1 MQAFAGHLGD
11 LELASVSFACTVLAG
26 FNYGLMLGLASALE
40 TLCGQA
46 YGAKKHHMMGVYM
59 QRSWIV
65 LFLCAVLLTP
75 MHFFAEDVLLL
86 TGQPPEL
93 SAMAGEVSVWFLPLH
108 FSPGLL
114 FPLQR
119 FLQCQMKNL
128 VNAIAAAAALCLHLF
143 VSWLFV
149 SKLRFGL
156 VGVALTLGFSWWAI
170 TAMLFAYVTCGGCPE
185 TWHGFTVEAF
195 AGLGEFVR
203 LSAASGVM
211 LCLENWYYRILILL
225 TGNLKNAAV
234 AVDALSICMNINGWE
249 MMIPLAFFA
258 GTGVRVANELG
269 AGNGKGARFAAIV
282 SSTTSMAIGLFFWV
296 LIMGLHDKI
305 ALIFTTSAVLLAAV
319 DKLSLLLAFTIL
331 LNSIQP
337 VLSGVAVGSGWQS
350 TVAYINIGSY
360 YIIGIPMGVLLGWL
374 FNLGVPGI
382 WRGHDRRNRRPDDHP
397 GRRNHPL

>member
-1 MQAFAGHLGD
+1 MDVQLG
-11 LELASVSFACTVLAG
+11 
-26 FNYGLMLGLASALE
+26 MASALE

-75 MHFFAEDVLLL
+75 MYFFAEDVLLL
-86 TGQPPEL
+86 AGQPPEL

-108 FSPGLL
+108 FSLAFL

-128 VNAIAAAAALCLHLF
+128 VNAIAAAAALCIHLF

-149 SKLRFGL
+149 SKLRLGL

-211 LCLENWYYRILILL
+211 LWYVQ
-225 TGNLKNAAV
+225 LKF
-234 AVDALSICMNINGWE
+234 LYFG
-249 MMIPLAFFA
+249 
-258 GTGVRVANELG
+258 
-269 AGNGKGARFAAIV
+269 
-282 SSTTSMAIGLFFWV
+282 
-296 LIMGLHDKI
+296 
-305 ALIFTTSAVLLAAV
+305 
-319 DKLSLLLAFTIL
+319 
-331 LNSIQP
+331 
-337 VLSGVAVGSGWQS
+337 
-350 TVAYINIGSY
+350 
-360 YIIGIPMGVLLGWL
+360 
-374 FNLGVPGI
+374 
-382 WRGHDRRNRRPDDHP
+382 
-397 GRRNHPL
+397 

>member
-1 MQAFAGHLGD
+1 MYGMAVQLG
-11 LELASVSFACTVLAG
+11 
-26 FNYGLMLGLASALE
+26 MASALE

-65 LFLCAVLLTP
+65 LFLCAELLTP
-75 MHFFAEDVLLL
+75 MYFFAEDVLLL

-108 FSPGLL
+108 FSLAFL

-128 VNAIAAAAALCLHLF
+128 VNAIAAAAALCIHLF

-149 SKLRFGL
+149 SKLRLGL

-211 LCLENWYYRILILL
+211 LWYVQ
-225 TGNLKNAAV
+225 LKF
-234 AVDALSICMNINGWE
+234 LYFG
-249 MMIPLAFFA
+249 
-258 GTGVRVANELG
+258 
-269 AGNGKGARFAAIV
+269 
-282 SSTTSMAIGLFFWV
+282 
-296 LIMGLHDKI
+296 
-305 ALIFTTSAVLLAAV
+305 
-319 DKLSLLLAFTIL
+319 
-331 LNSIQP
+331 
-337 VLSGVAVGSGWQS
+337 
-350 TVAYINIGSY
+350 
-360 YIIGIPMGVLLGWL
+360 
-374 FNLGVPGI
+374 
-382 WRGHDRRNRRPDDHP
+382 
-397 GRRNHPL
+397 

>member
-1 MQAFAGHLGD
+1 MDVQLG
-11 LELASVSFACTVLAG
+11 
-26 FNYGLMLGLASALE
+26 MASALE

-65 LFLCAVLLTP
+65 LFLCAELLTP
-75 MHFFAEDVLLL
+75 MYFFAEDVLLL

-108 FSPGLL
+108 FSLAFL

-128 VNAIAAAAALCLHLF
+128 VNAIAAAAALCIHLF

-149 SKLRFGL
+149 SKLRLGL

-211 LCLENWYYRILILL
+211 LWYVQ
-225 TGNLKNAAV
+225 LKF
-234 AVDALSICMNINGWE
+234 LYFG
-249 MMIPLAFFA
+249 
-258 GTGVRVANELG
+258 
-269 AGNGKGARFAAIV
+269 
-282 SSTTSMAIGLFFWV
+282 
-296 LIMGLHDKI
+296 
-305 ALIFTTSAVLLAAV
+305 
-319 DKLSLLLAFTIL
+319 
-331 LNSIQP
+331 
-337 VLSGVAVGSGWQS
+337 
-350 TVAYINIGSY
+350 
-360 YIIGIPMGVLLGWL
+360 
-374 FNLGVPGI
+374 
-382 WRGHDRRNRRPDDHP
+382 
-397 GRRNHPL
+397 

>member
-1 MQAFAGHLGD
+1 
-11 LELASVSFACTVLAG
+11 
-26 FNYGLMLGLASALE
+26 
-40 TLCGQA
+40 
-46 YGAKKHHMMGVYM
+46 M

-108 FSPGLL
+108 FSLAFL
-114 FPLQR
+114 SPLQR

-170 TAMLFAYVTCGGCPE
+170 TAMLFAYVTCSGCPE

-211 LCLENWYYRILILL
+211 LWYVQ
-225 TGNLKNAAV
+225 LKF
-234 AVDALSICMNINGWE
+234 LYFG
-249 MMIPLAFFA
+249 
-258 GTGVRVANELG
+258 
-269 AGNGKGARFAAIV
+269 
-282 SSTTSMAIGLFFWV
+282 
-296 LIMGLHDKI
+296 
-305 ALIFTTSAVLLAAV
+305 
-319 DKLSLLLAFTIL
+319 
-331 LNSIQP
+331 
-337 VLSGVAVGSGWQS
+337 
-350 TVAYINIGSY
+350 
-360 YIIGIPMGVLLGWL
+360 
-374 FNLGVPGI
+374 
-382 WRGHDRRNRRPDDHP
+382 
-397 GRRNHPL
+397 

>member
-1 MQAFAGHLGD
+1 MFMDVQLG
-11 LELASVSFACTVLAG
+11 
-26 FNYGLMLGLASALE
+26 MASALE

-75 MHFFAEDVLLL
+75 MYFFAEDVLLL
-86 TGQPPEL
+86 AGQPPEL

-108 FSPGLL
+108 FSLAFL

-211 LCLENWYYRILILL
+211 LWYVQ
-225 TGNLKNAAV
+225 LKF
-234 AVDALSICMNINGWE
+234 LYFG
-249 MMIPLAFFA
+249 
-258 GTGVRVANELG
+258 
-269 AGNGKGARFAAIV
+269 
-282 SSTTSMAIGLFFWV
+282 
-296 LIMGLHDKI
+296 
-305 ALIFTTSAVLLAAV
+305 
-319 DKLSLLLAFTIL
+319 
-331 LNSIQP
+331 
-337 VLSGVAVGSGWQS
+337 
-350 TVAYINIGSY
+350 
-360 YIIGIPMGVLLGWL
+360 
-374 FNLGVPGI
+374 
-382 WRGHDRRNRRPDDHP
+382 
-397 GRRNHPL
+397 